1 MKTEL
6 FHRRKNGGSRWTERG
21 TQICKRYSEVVRN
34 FIAQIEEEGAVDLR
48 DLQTLLKSGIDDAI
62 TYDLVMR
69 KLNEDEEDTEE
80 IT

>member
-21 TQICKRYSEVVRN
+21 TEIVKRYSEVVQK
-34 FIAQIEEEGAVDLR
+34 FIAEIEEEGAVDLR
-48 DLQTLLKSGIDDAI
+48 DLQTLMKSGIDDVI

-80 IT
+80 LT

>member
-21 TQICKRYSEVVRN
+21 TEIVKRYAEVVRD
-34 FIAQIEEEGAVDLR
+34 FVGAIEEEGLVDLR
-48 DLQTLLKSGIDDAI
+48 DLQTLMKAGIDDVI

-80 IT
+80 LA

>member
-6 FHRRKNGGSRWTERG
+6 FHRRKNGGSQWTERG
-21 TQICKRYSEVVRN
+21 TEIVKRYGEVVQK

-48 DLQTLLKSGIDDAI
+48 DLQTLMKSGIDDVI

-69 KLNEDEEDTEE
+69 KLNVDEEDTEE
-80 IT
+80 LT

>member
-6 FHRRKNGGSRWTERG
+6 FHRRKNGGSTWTERG
-21 TQICKRYSEVVRN
+21 KEICKRYAEVVRA
-34 FIAQIEEEGAVDLR
+34 FVAEIEEEGAVDLR
-48 DLQTLLKSGIDDAI
+48 DLQTLMKSGIDDVI

-80 IT
+80 LT